1 MARKRRRKPT
11 YLQRANSKLCFPLP
25 ETISVTENSLPA
37 RGGTSEVGA
46 FRQAAPPRTNRN
58 FQQPARRQP
67 HLKNF
72 DYGEKQTDPQ
82 GSKGT
87 PRENRYR
94 FALCHGAIQRCGTR
108 PISDDVRAIRAVV
121 EGGFYQGT
129 GLRRCVPGD
138 KNRSRNAGI
147 RGQTDATARSI
158 PSRGNELQP
167 SREAVAHPFL
177 GAESTRHALQI
188 GEYDPRTGGCRAA
201 NRRSFRRVS
210 KAMVVRTSIQGINDR
225 CYKAN

>member
-1 MARKRRRKPT
+1 MEAALPVFTAAGSIARPMGGQKVFAKGKQQAVFSVTRNYFRNGKQLARK
-11 YLQRANSKLCFPLP
+11 
-25 ETISVTENSLPA
+25 
-37 RGGTSEVGA
+37 GGSTSEVGA

-82 GSKGT
+82 GSRGT

-121 EGGFYQGT
+121 EGCFYQGT

-158 PSRGNELQP
+158 SG
-167 SREAVAHPFL
+167 
-177 GAESTRHALQI
+177 
-188 GEYDPRTGGCRAA
+188 D
-201 NRRSFRRVS
+201 RS
-210 KAMVVRTSIQGINDR
+210 QL
-225 CYKAN
+225 